1 MDRLPP
7 TLRKGGLKCE
17 DCIDDPVCDEVNEG
31 CAANCIYA
39 GRECHLVEYE
49 KKKRHYK
56 NR

>member
-56 NR
+56 NG